1 MELFDFTKVL
11 FGKPNEYQKLK
22 TIEKGKHFFMIQRF
36 FSIKFPSTAQQLNR
50 NGINGSAVV
59 DLWQIVGQRFGR
71 VPGWI
76 YTKTKKVASEK
87 VWKPN
92 PEVATI
98 WMQRHGLGER
108 DLQLAIKF
116 NPEEMKKYF
125 QKLEKQIEVYDR

>member
-1 MELFDFTKVL
+1 MELFDFNKIL
-11 FGKPNEYQKLK
+11 FGNPKEYAKLK
-22 TIEKGKHFFMIQRF
+22 TVEKGKHFFMIQRF

-50 NGINGSAVV
+50 NGINGAAVV

-92 PEVATI
+92 PEVAAI
-98 WMQRHGLGER
+98 WMQRHGLSER
-108 DLQLAIKF
+108 DLELAIKF
-116 NPEEMKKYF
+116 NQDEMKKYF
-125 QKLEKQIEVYDR
+125 QRLEKQIEVYDR

>member
-76 YTKTKKVASEK
+76 YTKTKKVANEK

-116 NPEEMKKYF
+116 NPDEMKKYF

>member
-1 MELFDFTKVL
+1 MELFDFTRVL
-11 FGKPNEYQKLK
+11 FGNPREYQKLK
-22 TIEKGKHFFMIQRF
+22 TVEKGKHFFMIQRF
-36 FSIKFPSTAQQLNR
+36 FGIKFPSTAQQLNR
-50 NGINGSAVV
+50 NGINGAAVV

-76 YTKTKKVASEK
+76 YTKTKKVATEK

-92 PEVATI
+92 PEVSTI

-108 DLQLAIKF
+108 DLELAIKF
-116 NPEEMKKYF
+116 NQEEMKKYF

>member
-11 FGKPNEYQKLK
+11 FGNPREYQKLK
-22 TIEKGKHFFMIQRF
+22 TVEKGKHFFMIQRF

-50 NGINGSAVV
+50 NGINGAAVV

-76 YTKTKKVASEK
+76 YTKTKKVATEK

-92 PEVATI
+92 SEVASI

-108 DLQLAIKF
+108 DLELAIKF